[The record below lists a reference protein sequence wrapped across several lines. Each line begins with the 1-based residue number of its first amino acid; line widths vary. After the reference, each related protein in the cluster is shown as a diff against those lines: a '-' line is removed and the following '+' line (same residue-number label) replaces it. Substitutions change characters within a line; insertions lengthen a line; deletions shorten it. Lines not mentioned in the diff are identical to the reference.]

1 MSAPVP
7 DIAMSAPAPRVYS
20 PSKRRLRIS
29 EIWKTARV
37 ARMIGLRDIKVKYK
51 QAALGPLWLL
61 IGPLGMLVA
70 ITIAFSGVTNVDTS
84 GIPYVLFAL
93 TGLMV
98 WTVIQLSVSLG
109 ALAIV
114 ANASLVRRS
123 PAPRVALVTGSMLGN
138 VPPIAVMLL
147 LALGGSAV
155 SGHLPIQALLL
166 PVLLA
171 WLVSFTLS
179 LALLFSALTA
189 RFRDTVAVLPL
200 LIQAGVFVSPVGY
213 SLKGAP
219 ENIHTLLT
227 LNPVSGFIEAF
238 RWAIVDL
245 PDPQWSTV
253 MIAVGW
259 TVLAVSV
266 GWRVFARMEVDF
278 ADFT

>member
-1 MSAPVP
+1 
-7 DIAMSAPAPRVYS
+7 
-20 PSKRRLRIS
+20 
-29 EIWKTARV
+29 
-37 ARMIGLRDIKVKYK
+37 MIGLRDIKVKYK

-219 ENIHTLLT
+219 KNIHTLLT